1 MEEWSNDTTK
11 KAEKK
16 ENKGKK
22 EMRYK
27 VVLRA
32 FCPCQRLPLFLNQER
47 KKQDE
52 TVPEKKK
59 ENQVGWLLFYLDH

>member
-1 MEEWSNDTTK
+1 MISSMNLETRKQKMEEWSNDTTK

-47 KKQDE
+47 KK
-52 TVPEKKK
+52 TR
-59 ENQVGWLLFYLDH
+59 